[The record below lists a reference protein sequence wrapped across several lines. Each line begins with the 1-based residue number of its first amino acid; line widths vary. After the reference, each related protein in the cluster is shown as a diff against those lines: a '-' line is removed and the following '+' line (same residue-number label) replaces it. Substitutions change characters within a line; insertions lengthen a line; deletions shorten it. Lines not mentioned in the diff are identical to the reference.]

1 MPDEG
6 YLSENLA
13 ELAVGNIRREARSKR
28 CYYHEFRRGGMS
40 YHVVT
45 FEPREEYVPTDSI
58 AHQYREA
65 GEA

>member
-45 FEPREEYVPTDSI
+45 FEPRGEHVPTQSI
-58 AHQYREA
+58 ATQYLME
-65 GEA
+65 GEW